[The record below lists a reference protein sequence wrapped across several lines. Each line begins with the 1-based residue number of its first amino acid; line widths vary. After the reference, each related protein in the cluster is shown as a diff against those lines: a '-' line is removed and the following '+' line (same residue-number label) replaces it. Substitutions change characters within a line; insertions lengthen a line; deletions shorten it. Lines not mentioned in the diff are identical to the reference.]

1 MVLRTQLEVPT
12 EDLPFLRM
20 VLAVLDIMMQIYP
33 FHVMKFCFKRV

>member
-20 VLAVLDIMMQIYP
+20 VLVVLDIMVHISISCDEIL
-33 FHVMKFCFKRV
+33 F